1 MQGRSRKAGSV
12 GMPMWR
18 VDGGTGG
25 MKIEIR
31 PVDSLKEYGNNARAI
46 TEAEVAYIAR
56 CISEVGFIAP
66 VVIEAD
72 GTIVC
77 GHAATRAAR
86 EAGLSEVPC
95 VIADGLSDEQ
105 VRAFRL
111 ADNKTATM
119 AIWNTEKLTAE
130 FAKLTDERFGLEG
143 LGFDPRMF
151 GLAAGKDGE
160 SDGGT
165 ASDTSREVDLDA
177 EYSDEE
183 FEYEC
188 PHCGLKFNA

>member
-1 MQGRSRKAGSV
+1 MPRKNGKADGA
-12 GMPMWR
+12 GMPLWR
-18 VDGGTGG
+18 VVGGTGG

-31 PVDSLKEYGNNARAI
+31 PVDSLKEYGNNARTI
-46 TEAEVAYIAR
+46 TEAEVDYIAR
-56 CISEVGFIAP
+56 CISEVGFLAP
-66 VVIEAD
+66 VVVEAD

-86 EAGLSEVPC
+86 KAGLSEIPC
-95 VIADGLSDEQ
+95 VIADGMSDEQ

-119 AIWNTEKLTAE
+119 AMWNTEKLTAE

-160 SDGGT
+160 PGGGT
-165 ASDTSREVDLDA
+165 ASDTSREIDLDG

-183 FEYEC
+183 FDYEC